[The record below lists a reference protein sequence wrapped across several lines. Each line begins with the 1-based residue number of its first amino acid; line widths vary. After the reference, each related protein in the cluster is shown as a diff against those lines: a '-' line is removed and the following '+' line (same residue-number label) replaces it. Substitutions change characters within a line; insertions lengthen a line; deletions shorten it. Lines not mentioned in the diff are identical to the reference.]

1 MENQIPANGMS
12 LFIMNGCGAQKL
24 DVAGSL
30 AIHEQKKVACGPAKN
45 KIMVE
50 TKICSR
56 CKAVF

>member
-50 TKICSR
+50 TKICS
-56 CKAVF
+56 